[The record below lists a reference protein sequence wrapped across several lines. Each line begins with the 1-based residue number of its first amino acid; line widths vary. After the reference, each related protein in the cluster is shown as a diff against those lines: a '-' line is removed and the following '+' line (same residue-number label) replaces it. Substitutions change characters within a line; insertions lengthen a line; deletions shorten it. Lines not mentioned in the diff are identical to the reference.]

1 VESASPIVSGRRR
14 ADEDAEVAYV
24 TKYRDNTIDRVRL
37 EPDGNREGWTV
48 IASEPFSDLLVGPS
62 SGAWG
67 RGPGEYRRTA
77 YFTTDGGTA
86 QAPDGVVRTAKLLRA
101 YLQRRDTTVSG
112 QQRRGFVTIARSTR
126 RARLAYG
133 RAYWCRRRE
142 DDFGEPTRSFETS
155 SSRFWTAR
163 ARSVAGSMKWQAK
176 QEKQKKAG

>member
-1 VESASPIVSGRRR
+1 MTSLNWSEADHVPPAAVGWDRR
-14 ADEDAEVAYV
+14 AVLAAPAALRHPRARPARALSIPQQQAV
-24 TKYRDNTIDRVRL
+24 L
-37 EPDGNREGWTV
+37 
-48 IASEPFSDLLVGPS
+48 DLLH
-62 SGAWG
+62 A
-67 RGPGEYRRTA
+67 PG
-77 YFTTDGGTA
+77 FVD
-86 QAPDGVVRTAKLLRA
+86 QAPTALSGLRSCCA
-101 YLQRRDTTVSG
+101 SSYLQRRDTTVSG
-112 QQRRGFVTIARSTR
+112 QQRRGWVTIARSTR

>member
-1 VESASPIVSGRRR
+1 M
-14 ADEDAEVAYV
+14 
-24 TKYRDNTIDRVRL
+24 
-37 EPDGNREGWTV
+37 
-48 IASEPFSDLLVGPS
+48 
-62 SGAWG
+62 GAWPG
-67 RGPGEYRRTA
+67 RVPANGV
-77 YFTTDGGTA
+77 FTTDGGTA

-176 QEKQKKAG
+176 QEKQKKVG